1 MRIKI
6 KEKLNKKLT
15 PEVKGKIAGV
25 AASAMVFASQAFCEI
40 SMESTINKVGGLI
53 LNILLLGGIFLAILG
68 VVNIAKVM
76 TSGEQDQHGFGKN
89 VGQLI
94 GGVAMAAGPR
104 LLLAIFGLHASTL
117 GTDLFAGF

>member
-25 AASAMVFASQAFCEI
+25 AASAMVFMSQAFCEI
-40 SMESTINKVGGLI
+40 SMESTINKVGGLFF
-53 LNILLLGGIFLAILG
+53 NILLLGGIFLAVLG
-68 VVNIAKVM
+68 IVNIAKVM

-89 VGQLI
+89 VGQLVAGI
-94 GGVAMAAGPR
+94 AMAAGPR
-104 LLLAIFGLHASTL
+104 LVLAITGLHASTL
-117 GTDLFAGF
+117 GTELFSGF